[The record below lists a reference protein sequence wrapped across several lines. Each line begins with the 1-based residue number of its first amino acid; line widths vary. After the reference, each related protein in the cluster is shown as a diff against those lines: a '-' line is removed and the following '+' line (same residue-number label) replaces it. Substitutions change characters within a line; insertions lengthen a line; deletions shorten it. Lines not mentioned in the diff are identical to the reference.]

1 MVKAIW
7 EIMLAVMLVVIAA
20 AVQASE
26 DSDKESSPAID
37 RGSAG
42 IISELDGYRSKLKD
56 HGLTVQL
63 TYTGEAF
70 HSFNLIPDNATRYRG
85 LVDLHLTLDTGQSGL
100 WPNGEFFIY
109 GQNGHGKGFDV
120 NPAGDALPISNIDAR
135 DFTQISQFGFQQ
147 SFLGEKARI
156 RLGKQDVNAI
166 FDVNHFGGD
175 FVFPAYTLIPT
186 VPMPTFPAPA
196 LGTSIFVEPAGWL
209 SLGMGIYDGDPQV
222 ESLGFDTTFDGKG
235 GYFSISEAAWKPGFG
250 LQNQDAGNYR
260 LGLWYHSGDFAATG
274 DGSNSK
280 EFSDNYGFY
289 LMFEQLV
296 FKEQL
301 NESDDQGL
309 GVFFQFGWAPSDRNP
324 IWRYMG
330 AGFSYKGL
338 LGGREDDTLNVG
350 LNYSW
355 LAGND
360 PAGNSRT
367 HLVNIEVFYIVRLTS
382 WLSLQPDIQYYDNP
396 EEDHRNGFTAGLR
409 WILQF

>member
-1 MVKAIW
+1 VVKAIW
-7 EIMLAVMLVVIAA
+7 KITLAVMLVVIAA
-20 AVQASE
+20 AVQASD

-37 RGSAG
+37 RGAAG

-56 HGLTVQL
+56 YGLTVQL

-85 LVDLHLTLDTGQSGL
+85 MVELQLSLDTGQSGL

-120 NPAGDALPISNIDAR
+120 NPAGDALPISNIDAQ

-147 SFLGEKARI
+147 GFLGEKAQI

-166 FDVNHFGGD
+166 FDVNHFGAD
-175 FVFPAYTLIPT
+175 FIFPAYTLVPT
-186 VPMPTFPAPA
+186 VPMPTFPAPG
-196 LGTSIFVEPAGWL
+196 LGTSLFVEPVGWL

-235 GYFSISEAAWKPGFG
+235 GYFSICEAAWKPGFG
-250 LQNQDAGNYR
+250 LRNQYTGNYR

-274 DGSNSK
+274 DDSNSK

-296 FKEQL
+296 FKEQHI
-301 NESDDQGL
+301 ESDDQGL

-324 IWRYMG
+324 VWRYEG

-338 LGGREDDTLNVG
+338 LAGREDDTLNVG
-350 LNYSW
+350 LSYSW

-360 PAGNSRT
+360 PAGNSKT
-367 HLVNIEVFYIVRLTS
+367 HLTNIEVFYICQLTS
-382 WLSLQPDIQYYDNP
+382 WLSLQPDIQYFDNP
-396 EEDHRNGFTAGLR
+396 EEDHRTGFAAGLR